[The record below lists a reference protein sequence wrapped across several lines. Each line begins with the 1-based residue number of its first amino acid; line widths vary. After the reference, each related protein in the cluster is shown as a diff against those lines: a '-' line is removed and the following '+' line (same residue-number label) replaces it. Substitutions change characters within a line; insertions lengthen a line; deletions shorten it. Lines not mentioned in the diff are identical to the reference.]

1 MARGD
6 PLAVGRRAPILRLVF
21 TGIVEEMGR
30 VAALETRE
38 GNLHLVVHTGA
49 VHEGARLGDSI
60 AVNGVCLT
68 VVAIGEE
75 PASLAFDAVP
85 ETLQRT
91 NLGRLSADDRVNLER
106 AATASTP
113 MGGHYVQGHVDAAGT
128 IRRNQRVD
136 GALDVW
142 FDAPARL
149 SKFIVEKGYITVDGA
164 SLTVVETDADGF
176 SVTLVPHT
184 RDHVVFGQG
193 EPGRA
198 VNLEVDVMAK
208 YVERLMGPR
217 LAALEA
223 RIAELESR

>member
-1 MARGD
+1 M
-6 PLAVGRRAPILRLVF
+6 F

-30 VAALETRE
+30 VTALETRE
-38 GNLHLVVHTGA
+38 GNLHLVVHTEA

-60 AVNGVCLT
+60 CVNGVCLT
-68 VVAIGEE
+68 VVAIGEA

-91 NLGRLSADDRVNLER
+91 NLGALSVEDRVNLER

-113 MGGHYVQGHVDAAGT
+113 MGGHYVQGHVDATGQ
-128 IRRNQRVD
+128 IRESRRVE

-142 FDAPARL
+142 FDAPASL
-149 SKFIVEKGYITVDGA
+149 SRFIVEKGYVTVDGA
-164 SLTVVETDADGF
+164 SLTVVETDAAGF

-184 RDHVVFGQG
+184 RENVVFGLA
-193 EPGRA
+193 ETGRA

-223 RIAELESR
+223 RLAALES